1 MALAYWKETGSIPIL
16 PSDPD
21 RFVGNIILEFGVE

>member
-1 MALAYWKETGSIPIL
+1 MALAYWKEAGSIPIL
-16 PSDPD
+16 LSDSD